1 MYCLT
6 FNLCRGYLG
15 TGSVDFTGLFRGL
28 AAIRYSG
35 PITFESFSSEV
46 RSTTTVTTYLQLHKY
61 VDTCLCA
68 LVCAQTGFCQRFSII
83 RAALVI
89 GGCAFGTPATAAVET
104 AIALPAV

>member
-28 AAIRYSG
+28 AAICYSG

-61 VDTCLCA
+61 VL
-68 LVCAQTGFCQRFSII
+68 
-83 RAALVI
+83 
-89 GGCAFGTPATAAVET
+89 TPASVHWYAHK
-104 AIALPAV
+104 PAFVRGSG